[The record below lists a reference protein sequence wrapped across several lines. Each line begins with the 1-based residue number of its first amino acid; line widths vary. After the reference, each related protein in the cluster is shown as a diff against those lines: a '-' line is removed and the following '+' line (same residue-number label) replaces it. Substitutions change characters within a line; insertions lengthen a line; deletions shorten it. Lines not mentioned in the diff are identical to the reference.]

1 MTSNDDIDMLKEE
14 MDRNEEEMRR
24 MNVDGVVQGLE
35 IAYEKIKMS
44 DIKYMCFQMVRKR
57 QC

>member
-1 MTSNDDIDMLKEE
+1 

-57 QC
+57 QF

>member
-1 MTSNDDIDMLKEE
+1 

-44 DIKYMCFQMVRKR
+44 DSKYMCSQMVKR
-57 QC
+57 RLYRMSW